1 MHDILDIV
9 MINTIRMD
17 DILSIS
23 NLHKHYVRNG
33 FFGKKLPPVKAVDGI
48 SFSIK
53 PGNVLVLAGESGS
66 GKSTIARLILGA
78 EEADSGTIRF
88 GGNKVDYATGDGV
101 GEIRAGCQMVHQNP
115 YDSVNPRMHVSD
127 IIAEYTTGKEI
138 KKKGFFRCYANTH
151 HWNLTQLSGGQKT
164 STLPGFIE
172 KEIPSTAFTGGSFF
186 PKKPFLT

>member
-66 GKSTIARLILGA
+66 GKIGNVHHSDEKLILGA
-78 EEADSGTIRF
+78 QVFYYVICLHF
-88 GGNKVDYATGDGV
+88 
-101 GEIRAGCQMVHQNP
+101 
-115 YDSVNPRMHVSD
+115 
-127 IIAEYTTGKEI
+127 
-138 KKKGFFRCYANTH
+138 
-151 HWNLTQLSGGQKT
+151 
-164 STLPGFIE
+164 
-172 KEIPSTAFTGGSFF
+172 
-186 PKKPFLT
+186 

>member
-53 PGNVLVLAGESGS
+53 PGNVLVTWQVSQVLASPNHLVV
-66 GKSTIARLILGA
+66 K
-78 EEADSGTIRF
+78 
-88 GGNKVDYATGDGV
+88 
-101 GEIRAGCQMVHQNP
+101 AG
-115 YDSVNPRMHVSD
+115 
-127 IIAEYTTGKEI
+127 
-138 KKKGFFRCYANTH
+138 
-151 HWNLTQLSGGQKT
+151 
-164 STLPGFIE
+164 
-172 KEIPSTAFTGGSFF
+172 F
-186 PKKPFLT
+186 P